1 MEQNIS
7 KTKIEEKTSKK
18 TNKELAKTI
27 NYLKKISVEYA
38 HYLSFPKRKRIEKNL
53 DEINKKTKENDIV
66 FVPGK
71 VLSSGELNK
80 KIKIIAWRFSEKAIE
95 KIKKAKSEAI
105 LIEEELKK
113 NPQLKGVK
121 LLK

>member
-1 MEQNIS
+1 MEQKIS
-7 KTKIEEKTSKK
+7 KTKIEKKASKK
-18 TNKELAKTI
+18 TNKELAKII
-27 NYLKKISVEYA
+27 NSLKKINIEYA

-53 DEINKKTKENDIV
+53 DEISKETKENEEV

-80 KIKIIAWRFSEKAIE
+80 KIKIIAWKFSEKAIE
-95 KIKKAKSEAI
+95 KIKKSKSEAV
-105 LIEEELKK
+105 LIEEELKR

>member
-1 MEQNIS
+1 MKQNIS
-7 KTKIEEKTSKK
+7 KTKIEKKASKK
-18 TNKELAKTI
+18 TNKELAKLI
-27 NYLKKISVEYA
+27 NSLKKINLEYA

-53 DEINKKTKENDIV
+53 DEIEKETKENDVV

-80 KIKIIAWRFSEKAIE
+80 KIKIIAWKFSEKAVE
-95 KIKKAKSEAI
+95 KIKKSKSEAI